1 MSLYKGGIMKV
12 LLKNQIT
19 RKLTCIPTGT
29 TVYEARQIMKN
40 NWIRHLPVTDT
51 EGQYVMGMISD
62 RDLLRAKNEDQ
73 QVDELM
79 SSPVKTF
86 DIETPVKTIVHSMID
101 AKMSAFLITKKEDII
116 GIVTSEDMLLLLSQ
130 ILTETN
136 KTEMILSQYLANP
149 VVQGSINLLNQA
161 GI

>member
-1 MSLYKGGIMKV
+1 MKV

-19 RKLTCIPTGT
+19 RKLTCIPSHTS
-29 TVYEARQIMKN
+29 VYEARQIMKN
-40 NWIRHLPVTDT
+40 NWIRHLPVTDSAG
-51 EGQYVMGMISD
+51 EYVLGMISD

-73 QVDELM
+73 VVDELM
-79 SSPVKTF
+79 STPVRTF

-101 AKMSAFLITKKEDII
+101 SKMSAFLITKKEDII